1 MHGMNTTTAKL
12 IQLILAVSLFL
23 AFFAT
28 ANAKEIA
35 NLDSEI
41 EKARNGNSDAQSNLI
56 DYYYN
61 NKRDY
66 QQTVNWCNVILN
78 NPNSNEI
85 EREYGARILG
95 VCYFNGTGVD
105 RSIDKAIST
114 LKIGADVKNG
124 RCAFILAKIY
134 RDELNDY
141 TSALNWFKKSADLG
155 GADAAMFL
163 GKLYENGFYS
173 GNKNEKLQ
181 FPNVTQDLN
190 LAANYYRI
198 YLSKTGVNTWHEFL
212 NPPLAYKVG
221 TWYYNGDGNI
231 EIDYPTACYLLEEA
245 VKSDDEERVSKRL
258 TDEEKGNAF
267 WLLSVCYRFGRGVNA
282 DELKARRYVKRAAEL
297 GNPKAL
303 KTLE

>member
-12 IQLILAVSLFL
+12 ILLIFVGLFWS
-23 AFFAT
+23 FST
-28 ANAKEIA
+28 NANAKEIA
-35 NLDSEI
+35 DLDSEI
-41 EKARNGNSDAQSNLI
+41 EKARNGNSHAQSNLI

-61 NKRDY
+61 TKRDY
-66 QQTVNWCNVILN
+66 PQTVNWCNVILN
-78 NPNSNEI
+78 NSNAIEI

-95 VCYFNGTGVD
+95 VCYLNGTGVD
-105 RSIDKAIST
+105 RSIDKAINT
-114 LKIGADVKNG
+114 LKLGADVKKG
-124 RCAFILAKIY
+124 RCALLLAKIY

-141 TSALNWFKKSADLG
+141 KVALNWYKKSADLENT
-155 GADAAMFL
+155 DAALFL
-163 GKLYENGFYS
+163 GKLYEDGFYN

-190 LAANYYRI
+190 LAANYYRK
-198 YLSKTGVNTWHEFL
+198 YLSKTGVNTWHEPL

-231 EIDYPTACYLLEEA
+231 EIDYPTACYFLEEA